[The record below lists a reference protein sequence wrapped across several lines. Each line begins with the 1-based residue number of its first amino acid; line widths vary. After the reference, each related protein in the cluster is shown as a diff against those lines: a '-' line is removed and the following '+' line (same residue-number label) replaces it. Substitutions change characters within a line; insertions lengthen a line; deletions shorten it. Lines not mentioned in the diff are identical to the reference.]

1 MTATL
6 LHGDCLELM
15 KTLPDK
21 SVDCF
26 ICDLPYGQLSKD
38 GIELDPSKTTH
49 GHGTPSSSGCP
60 WDVKLNLTEFWTQV
74 KRLCK
79 NDHTPVL
86 MFCNTKFGFELYNS
100 NPSWFR
106 YDLVWDKARGVSFLS
121 ANKMPLKS
129 HEMVYVFSKKG
140 AFYKRVDIQTDKK
153 GWKAKQK
160 EPGDRCGIRTYEK
173 ITKGWKC
180 NENNGTRCAL
190 SVIQVV
196 RPHGPGQKR
205 HPTEKPLEL
214 YKWLLERYCPE
225 GGTVLDPTA
234 GSFNS
239 ILAARELKLKGID
252 IEKDDKFYEEG
263 CKKFKASAPIPVPTE
278 LRNELVLTPA
288 AITE

>member
-26 ICDLPYGQLSKD
+26 ICDLPYGQLS
-38 GIELDPSKTTH
+38 GANVNKTLVRMEGGKISGPKALTE
-49 GHGTPSSSGCP
+49 GGSLSGCP

-86 MFCNTKFGFELYNS
+86 MFCNTQFGFELYNS

-106 YDLVWDKARGVSFLS
+106 YDLVWDKGHGVSFLL
-121 ANKMPLKS
+121 ANKMPMKS
-129 HEMVYVFSKKG
+129 HEMIYVFSKKG
-140 AFYKRVDIQTDKK
+140 CFYRRIDDEVSGAKPYTIDRKK
-153 GWKAKQK
+153 EKA
-160 EPGDRCGIRTYEK
+160 
-173 ITKGWKC
+173 TKS
-180 NENNGTRCAL
+180 RQF
-190 SVIQVV
+190 SVIKS
-196 RPHGPGQKR
+196 PSKLAGG

-239 ILAARELKLKGID
+239 ILAARELKRNGIG
-252 IEKDDKFYEEG
+252 IEKEDKFYEEG
-263 CKKFKASAPIPVPTE
+263 CKKFKASAATPAPTE
-278 LRNELVLTPA
+278 LRNEVVLTPVA
-288 AITE
+288 HCGNGEKGSGRPVG